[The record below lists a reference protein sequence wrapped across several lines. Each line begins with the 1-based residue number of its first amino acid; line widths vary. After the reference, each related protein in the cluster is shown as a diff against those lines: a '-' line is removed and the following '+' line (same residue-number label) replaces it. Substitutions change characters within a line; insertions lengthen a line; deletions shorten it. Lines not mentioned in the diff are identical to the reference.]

1 MVAASTPQPTAPNP
15 SMVWTLASASASS
28 FKSTAAV
35 EVAPTAAAA
44 EARRASESAAAA
56 AALMG
61 LSCAISTLGEVL
73 LVHSQFSRHLQSVEV
88 G

>member
-1 MVAASTPQPTAPNP
+1 VTPQPTAPNP
-15 SMVWTLASASASS
+15 SMAWTLASESISTFNA
-28 FKSTAAV
+28 TAAA
-35 EVAPTAAAA
+35 EVGPTTAAA

-61 LSCAISTLGEVL
+61 LSCAISARGEVL
-73 LVHSQFSRHLQSVEV
+73 LLHFQFSRHLQSVEV